1 MEISMPTSFTA
12 FCASRFETYVRYAT
26 LRLRD
31 EDLARQTAREA
42 FGDLAMV
49 WAEALESSSPSALAW
64 RLLAART
71 NRAASERDPAVY
83 RVLPREQAD
92 AVLLKYCVGLSAAQ
106 AADVL
111 GWTSVRFDWALH
123 EAVRTARTGGALG

>member
-31 EDLARQTAREA
+31 KDLARQTAQEA

-71 NRAASERDPAVY
+71 NRAAGNHDPVLY

-92 AVLLKYCVGLSAAQ
+92 AVLLKYCLGLPAAQ
-106 AADVL
+106 AAEVL

-123 EAVRTARTGGALG
+123 EAMRTARTGEALG